1 MFEHI
6 PDLREPLLTARL
18 LREEILAQPVLPD
31 ASERLRSAFLA
42 ANAVRPG
49 RAALDVA
56 LEHGRRPGF
65 AAIDREALVAIARA
79 AGGEELRTH
88 PGAAFHGKAAPPPSR
103 VAELLDELLET
114 VNSPTAMESWSAVV
128 RAFAVHFLLRLVQP
142 FQASAAAVGC
152 AAEAMVLA
160 ADGFG
165 ADHMLLAE
173 ADAGVA
179 GSRARPD
186 PDAFALERAHRLVE
200 RLGESRDLVRDAGA
214 RSLLAAWAERR
225 AARLNPRERRLVR
238 WLAEKDGAPRIEFSD
253 YVALHAGRRAPS
265 VRSLQRD
272 FQRLRERG
280 ILRADGDAFV
290 LDHRPLAFGT

>member
-1 MFEHI
+1 MFERL

-18 LREEILAQPVLPD
+18 LREEILSQPVLPD
-31 ASERLRSAFLA
+31 AAARLRETFLA
-42 ANAVRPG
+42 ENAARSG
-49 RAALDVA
+49 RAALEVA

-65 AAIDREALVAIARA
+65 AVIERESIVSVARA
-79 AGGEELRTH
+79 AGGGELRTH
-88 PGAAFHGKAAPPPSR
+88 PGAAFHGKSAPVPSR
-103 VAELLDELLET
+103 VPELFDELLET

-142 FQASAAAVGC
+142 FQASAAAVAC
-152 AAEAMVLA
+152 AAESMVLT
-160 ADGFG
+160 ADGFA

-173 ADAGVA
+173 ADTGVA
-179 GSRARPD
+179 GSHARPD

-200 RLGESRDLVRDAGA
+200 RLGRSRDLVRDAGA
-214 RSLLAAWAERR
+214 RSMLAAWAERR
-225 AARLNPRERRLVR
+225 GARLNPRERRLVR
-238 WLAEKDGAPRIEFSD
+238 WLAEKDGAPRIEFRE

-280 ILRADGDAFV
+280 LLRADGDAFV
-290 LDHRPLAFGT
+290 LDPRPLAFGT

>member
-1 MFEHI
+1 MFERL

-18 LREEILAQPVLPD
+18 LREEILAETVLPD
-31 ASERLRSAFLA
+31 AASRLRETFLA
-42 ANAVRPG
+42 ANSARAG
-49 RAALDVA
+49 RAALQAA
-56 LEHGRRPGF
+56 LDHGRRPGF
-65 AAIDREALVAIARA
+65 AAIERETLVAVAQA
-79 AGGEELRTH
+79 AGGGDLRTH
-88 PGAAFHGKAAPPPSR
+88 PGSSFHGKAAPAPSR
-103 VAELLDELLET
+103 VEELLEELLET
-114 VNSPTAMESWSAVV
+114 VNAPTAMESWSAVV

-142 FQASAAAVGC
+142 FQASSAAVAC
-152 AAEAMVLA
+152 AVEAMVLA
-160 ADGFG
+160 SDGFA
-165 ADHMLLAE
+165 ADHMLLPE

-179 GSRARPD
+179 GGHVRPD

-214 RSLLAAWAERR
+214 RSVVAAWAGDR

-238 WLAEKDGAPRIEFSD
+238 WLAEKDGAPRIEFRE

-280 ILRADGDAFV
+280 LLRADGDAFV